1 MVLASET
8 LLPDGPGDVWS
19 ILIAAAA
26 FAVLFLFVKL
36 LERV

>member
-1 MVLASET
+1 MVPSATT

-19 ILIAAAA
+19 ILIAAAT
-26 FAVLFLFVKL
+26 FALLFLFLKV

>member
-1 MVLASET
+1 MLAAI
-8 LLPDGPGDVWS
+8 PDGPGDVWS

-26 FAVLFLFVKL
+26 FALLFVFLKL

>member
-1 MVLASET
+1 MLLAAET

-19 ILIAAAA
+19 ILIAVIG
-26 FAVLFLFVKL
+26 FALLFLFLKL